1 MQQQNSYKTMA
12 ELKNPIRE
20 AERYLANAKQI
31 LSEKAEKE
39 GDYYNDSKY
48 VKMAGD
54 TAWKGVLVAL
64 DAATGVRKNMK
75 KGQRID
81 IKDYQNAVS
90 KKDKKM
96 VKPLQSTY
104 NILHLYLGYDG
115 DLSSKLAKAGLE
127 QGKMMIDWAS
137 KHYEA

>member
-1 MQQQNSYKTMA
+1 MA
-12 ELKNPIRE
+12 VHKNPIKE
-20 AERYLANAKQI
+20 AERYMDNAKQI
-31 LSEKAEKE
+31 LTEKAEKE

-104 NILHLYLGYDG
+104 NILHLY
-115 DLSSKLAKAGLE
+115 
-127 QGKMMIDWAS
+127 
-137 KHYEA
+137 